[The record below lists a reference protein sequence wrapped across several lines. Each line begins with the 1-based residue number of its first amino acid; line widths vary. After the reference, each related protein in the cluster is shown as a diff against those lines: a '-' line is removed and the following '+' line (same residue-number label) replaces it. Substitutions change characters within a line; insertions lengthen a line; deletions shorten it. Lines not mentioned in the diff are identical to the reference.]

1 MKKLLA
7 GLLSITLILG
17 HASCNKAP
25 ASVQTSTTVSSI
37 SSVSVSEPKPEL
49 EPEPVP
55 EPTPAPAPEPE
66 SKPADTPADNSAE
79 GTGIETGTE
88 DPWTFTDMD
97 TVKYAKTR
105 VNVRDLPGIDGKKLG
120 VLNQNDRVHITGRCN
135 ETGWYRFEYK
145 DGIGYSHGDYF
156 VNEKVNVQVN
166 VETKNDNA
174 AQDSQSSGNTSG
186 GSQSGGNQNIP
197 ALIGSYPNP
206 ATLSLSVTPI
216 TKANYATYI
225 TSVPA
230 DLDEYKAD
238 TVFGFVV
245 RPNGLNSLLNLFDRI
260 EFYAY
265 DAQYYASA
273 MQPISSALASSNPSS
288 GTTLTSVSNE
298 GQPDVQGKTYF
309 YPATDN
315 NFAAKVSI
323 NLKRTSDNALLSDP
337 RAIFLFDDFTGNKA
351 ACESALLSRTSGL
364 AGTGYT
370 VNTVV
375 SDTFAN
381 GVFFRGRDYEFTFR
395 LHVDQNEVQDA
406 IDRMYPEVLGE
417 NIACILKAPAVS
429 AAPYEEPAYYFYPAD
444 KDANA
449 LTYGYYIQAKDGNSI
464 FSGVNMVTTVG
475 NVGSTPKNNPGG
487 WINTVISNEDAKV
500 RVNNLH
506 ENDQVSVS
514 FVERRYVPAYN
525 RSRTVTAFTR
535 ILTEMNGVP
544 RCTFSVTPDDASS
557 TVGFDLTF
565 NTAAMAK
572 SVVAVEGIFQ
582 KADHTADTHTIR
594 LSNIS
599 VSGVTIHGTVSYADL
614 DEVRCNSGIEVRLR
628 IYYDTGREGLLTGNF
643 SADTS
648 QFVCIRE
655 AGESSAGQYFIPVGG
670 GADSRFQNKNQNA
683 QDINAEGSFFRL
695 RLLSDSDPGT
705 QIQDIAGTLSS
716 APGKVNVLI
725 SDYDENNLNGFQYT
739 TGSTARARL
748 GGMYDANIAGN
759 QLNFTVSLVANTAT
773 AQGVNSNSDTEIFE
787 IQGNSGP

>member
-37 SSVSVSEPKPEL
+37 SSVSVSEPKPD
-49 EPEPVP
+49 PEPVP
-55 EPTPAPAPEPE
+55 EPTPAPEPE

-79 GTGIETGTE
+79 GTGIETGTG

-186 GSQSGGNQNIP
+186 GSTSGGSQSGGSQNIP

-206 ATLSLSVTPI
+206 ELLSLNVTPI
-216 TKANYATYI
+216 TKDNYSTYV
-225 TSVPA
+225 TGNPPS
-230 DLDEYKAD
+230 DLSEYKSD

-323 NLKRTSDNALLSDP
+323 SLKRTSDNALLSDP

-444 KDANA
+444 KGVND

-475 NVGSTPKNNPGG
+475 NVGSTPKSSSGG
-487 WINTVISNEDAKV
+487 WTNTVISNEDAKV
-500 RVNNLH
+500 MVSGLH

-535 ILTEMNGVP
+535 FFTGTNDAP
-544 RCTFSVTPDDASS
+544 QCTFSVTPDDASS

-572 SVVAVEGIFQ
+572 SVVAVDGIFQ
-582 KADHTADTHTIR
+582 KADHTASAHTIW

-599 VSGVTIHGTVSYADL
+599 VSGVNMHCTVSYADL
-614 DEVRCNSGIEVRLR
+614 DEVRCSSGIEVRLR
-628 IYYDTGREGLLTGNF
+628 IYYDTGREGLLTGGF
-643 SADTS
+643 SAATS
-648 QFVCIRE
+648 RFVCIRE

-670 GADSRFQNKNQNA
+670 GADSRFQNKNQNT
-683 QDINAEGSFFRL
+683 QDINAAGSFFRL
-695 RLLSDSDPGT
+695 RLLSDSDPGA

-725 SDYDENNLNGFQYT
+725 SDYDESNLNGFQYT
-739 TGSTARARL
+739 TGSTAWARL

-759 QLNFTVSLVANTAT
+759 QLGFTVCLVNNVEGPPYIHSQSGTENLAT
-773 AQGVNSNSDTEIFE
+773 FSI
-787 IQGNSGP
+787 P